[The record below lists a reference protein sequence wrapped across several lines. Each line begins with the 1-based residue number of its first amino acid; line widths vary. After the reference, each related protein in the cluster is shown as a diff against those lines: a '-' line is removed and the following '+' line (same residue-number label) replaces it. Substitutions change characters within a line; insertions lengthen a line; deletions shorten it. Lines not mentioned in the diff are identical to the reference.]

1 MACGCPCGE
10 VIKMVLWHIL
20 STWQVLSAW
29 HVLSPWHIFGTFCHH
44 GMFCQHGTVSN
55 LMHCLHF
62 WLPVRWWQNVPEGSL
77 TRCTFCHPFASNSI
91 SCLFPRC
98 VCVCVCT
105 YVCVCVC
112 LWRERVC
119 VCMCM
124 CVCVCVCVHACAWVS
139 ACVCVCVDPMS
150 HLWQKCMHRWQKWW
164 QNVWQQTPTHT
175 MLIPYGM
182 HLSEYICAYWV
193 APECSA
199 KIWLQQQQITSCQ
212 AWLVL
217 VCDSVIVKIVIII
230 YNDAELVTVLYPYTF
245 YRQTHKHV
253 CTHAHTH
260 TCTRTHT

>member
-1 MACGCPCGE
+1 MWLPLWWGNKDGVVAHFVNMASFVSMACF
-10 VIKMVLWHIL
+10 VTMAHFWHIL
-20 STWQVLSAW
+20 SPWHVLSAW
-29 HVLSPWHIFGTFCHH
+29 HSIKFDALPALLITCQVVTKRARRFTYSLYILSPL
-44 GMFCQHGTVSN
+44 CQQQHKLS
-55 LMHCLHF
+55 
-62 WLPVRWWQNVPEGSL
+62 LPSM
-77 TRCTFCHPFASNSI
+77 
-91 SCLFPRC
+91 C
-98 VCVCVCT
+98 VCV
-105 YVCVCVC
+105 
-112 LWRERVC
+112 RVYIC
-119 VCMCM
+119 VCMCVFVERESV
-124 CVCVCVCVHACAWVS
+124 CVHVHVCVCVCVHACAWVS

-230 YNDAELVTVLYPYTF
+230 YNDAELVTVLYLYTF